1 MNAHEIRSTDAPLAQ
16 PDPHRF
22 ADGAA
27 PNAPYVALPDEPS
40 VTIAVSGSAN
50 EELTHAEMGAFD
62 GDD

>member
-1 MNAHEIRSTDAPLAQ
+1 MNVDESNPADAPIAQ

-27 PNAPYVALPDEPS
+27 PSAGYTALPQDTTE
-40 VTIAVSGSAN
+40 TIVIVSTN